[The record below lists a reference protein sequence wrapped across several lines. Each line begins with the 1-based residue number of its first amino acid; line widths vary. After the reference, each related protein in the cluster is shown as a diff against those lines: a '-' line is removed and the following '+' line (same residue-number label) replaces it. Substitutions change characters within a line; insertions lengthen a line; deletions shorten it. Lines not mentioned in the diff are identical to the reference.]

1 MPYETL
7 LFEKSG
13 HKAVI
18 TLNRPQALNSFNRA
32 MMRELLDVWTDVKN
46 DNDIWAT
53 ILTAAGDKAFCT
65 GVDVRESTEES
76 SRMSQFERWKE
87 IPGSRITARQ
97 NNCWKPVI
105 TAINGMCAGGGLYFP
120 GDSDIT
126 ICTENATFFD
136 PHVTYGRVTAVE
148 PVMLTRRIPFG
159 EVMRMSLMGS
169 AWRMNAQRAHQIGLV
184 QEVVPLAKLMQTAH
198 EMADVLC
205 ELPPLTL
212 AGTVEAIWKGLEMD
226 RQAAMDYGLLVA
238 QRNSFTE
245 DHGEGRRAF
254 AEKRKPHYKNR

>member
-1 MPYETL
+1 MAYETL
-7 LFEKSG
+7 LFEKTG

-32 MMRELLDVWTDVKN
+32 MMRELVEAWTAVKN
-46 DNDIWAT
+46 DSDIWVT

-65 GVDVRESTEES
+65 GIDVRESAAEVAAIGH
-76 SRMSQFERWKE
+76 MERWKDV
-87 IPGSRITARQ
+87 PGSRVTARQ
-97 NNCWKPVI
+97 NGCWKPVI
-105 TAINGMCAGGGLYFP
+105 TAVNGMCAGGGLYFA

-126 ICTENATFFD
+126 VCSESATFFD

-184 QEVVPLAKLMQTAH
+184 QEVVPTAKLMETAH
-198 EMADVLC
+198 AMADVLA

-238 QRNSFTE
+238 QRNAFTE
-245 DHGEGRRAF
+245 DHEEGRRAF
-254 AEKRKPHYKNR
+254 AEKRKPQYKNR